1 MYAANRQA
9 MPALGKPYSSGA
21 PEVESLLRL
30 REAGL
35 HVVEVPVHMRDRAS
49 GESKLRGRKAVRPR
63 AHGREHAARLR
74 AMAPAS
80 ETLSQMRLVAV
91 LGYSDRRTSALH
103 PVCAAR
109 LARAENEVL
118 SDDSVLFSGWA
129 RRKTFK
135 PEAELMARAWR
146 APARQFILDRNARS
160 TVGNALGV
168 ARAARGLGA

>member
-1 MYAANRQA
+1 
-9 MPALGKPYSSGA
+9 
-21 PEVESLLRL
+21 
-30 REAGL
+30 
-35 HVVEVPVHMRDRAS
+35 
-49 GESKLRGRKAVRPR
+49 
-63 AHGREHAARLR
+63 
-74 AMAPAS
+74 
-80 ETLSQMRLVAV
+80 MRLVAV

-129 RRKTFK
+129 RRRTFK
-135 PEAELMARAWR
+135 PEAELMARAWK

-168 ARAARGLGA
+168 ARAARGLGVGEVVLVTSGWHGRRASVLVRAALFGSRTKVTLATTDERGTHGVRIRELAGWALLPVLAVVAARTR